1 MSESSGVELK
11 PLRPGVRAPLRSL
24 ENDLQQMQSTPSSKP
39 HSRLPATVDVS
50 DTTMDD
56 PNQQGNK
63 KSIRSFNL
71 VDGCSILDAS
81 TACSGDITFKSFA
94 CMDGDIEILD
104 YSDAAEDSIVLPTHQ
119 PSKSWIHRDLTISE
133 SIIINESESKHI
145 DHAYVNQE
153 EGNGVVMK
161 HAVLE
166 EQVDSLT
173 ELSNS
178 IPSEASKN
186 MNAQQEPTLVNGC
199 REAECDITYKSFICD
214 GGEVEILD
222 ATAHPLNMTIP
233 LPKEELEYQHPGDE
247 FIMSSVGE
255 DSGDQD
261 HTDHPYSSK
270 ECRFSCSIEQSP
282 KLRDGPTDITLR
294 SFVCT
299 GGEVELSDTTTVA
312 EQTIPVPSVQLGIS
326 NYLAKDESIINQ
338 SELAANQIIDPFK
351 GHLEHCYFNNDFLNI
366 PSPSSDLKAPQEP
379 LSSSAE
385 APQLDEHDSVTD
397 GGKSTGPFESLRD
410 TAADVNSTDAFI
422 LLEKPLPLSEDPA
435 EFSPTS
441 YNDIRAVSIV
451 ESHDPDSQHKQPCA
465 LKRDESIEAAPAND
479 AVITVANIQK
489 LQDVS
494 QTVLSPVE
502 VIAAGYCSDFLA
514 EISVLDR
521 ESLVE
526 KMPYAVPLMGPL
538 ESPISRPLFNSTALR
553 TRYLATPRV
562 SRHREVPEQLP
573 PARGSVVAAS
583 AGPASQELRGLPD
596 PPLILDGFQKQ
607 RLRQVAEYLFLT
619 SEKMP
624 TGPAPFALAAIAP
637 PAVKSHSICVG
648 TSPVKWVDCCFNTSG
663 QFVRKR
669 EISVADGCTA
679 TDPLLWNVP
688 PGSLEGLPKQELEQR
703 LRSHMINVEVL
714 LQQLDASRG
723 QKSTPAGPPP
733 SQLRDVLVQTDHT
746 ELNQTSTYRDLYMTA
761 LGRIQELEMDQS
773 SLQSLIQAVEE
784 TKITAGTLSADT
796 DTAISTMRQME
807 QAVRE
812 DRCGLLAQYGQMKG
826 LCGRF
831 MDSQSRLAQKVRDA
845 LQEREDMRRQ
855 MDEALSH
862 KEAAFSVTEQLRA
875 HCAQQI
881 SEMKQSVGCHQEL
894 MEALKKTYP
903 EQVALNH
910 AYVETLSSASGLL
923 SRTTKEQASLAEELA
938 RVHSLLKKTVP
949 MLLKLNEKAVDALSD
964 RNQHLLD
971 RDQALEKMQQI
982 QEALQ
987 QAHLDLEDADQ
998 QIGDLKIQATIM
1010 NSELGVLRQKLS
1022 EGEEE
1027 RALLERKVSELSATI
1042 SSTLASYTFLEQS
1055 LISESAMLQ
1064 QSRKDQQQAVDQ
1076 ADQLEALLGPSEQR
1090 VGELSRALAHSEQ
1103 QLGLLQAH
1111 CQAQAQQLQLLED
1124 TCTQLSSAREM
1135 NEFLQ
1140 MENEAVREQTVEIE
1154 ELYQASLQGL
1164 RERNNQCEDL
1174 KGAVS
1179 RLQLEKASVE
1189 ADLEAT
1195 RSRASHAQQSLGE
1208 QLVQGVTSLTVQLH
1222 TLKGLTHSLHVALGE
1237 QNSEPGAEAASRATT
1252 PGPGR
1257 STFIDRIMVALGAEK
1272 EKEKEKEK
1280 EEEEEEER
1288 DNQPEFEGLLSKT
1301 SAFTRITPAV
1311 TPKKIQRLEV
1321 EEEETELGSFGLP
1334 ELLLELSSTVTELAS
1349 TLATTRQRKDDQL
1362 EEMHSTICDLQ
1373 REQQAAASKHRD
1385 EVVQLTNQLSRLSG
1399 QVEKGQLAQ
1408 QHETQELRHMLQ
1420 QSQVESW
1427 ALRDELR
1434 KGGSGSD
1441 GTPHFMEQKIQLLQ
1455 EVERLKGGLMQSEQA
1470 RTKLLEKAKRH
1481 KMVYLKNEQK
1491 MEEELG
1497 MLDNMVETARKTLKS
1512 IPDVVQNYEELRK
1525 LQDLIS

>member
-24 ENDLQQMQSTPSSKP
+24 ENDLLQMQSTPSSKR
-39 HSRLPATVDVS
+39 HSRLPAIGDVP

-56 PNQQGNK
+56 PNQPGNK
-63 KSIRSFNL
+63 KSNRSFNL
-71 VDGCSILDAS
+71 VDGCSILNAS

-119 PSKSWIHRDLTISE
+119 PYKSWIQGDLTISE
-133 SIIINESESKHI
+133 SIIINESGSKHI
-145 DHAYVNQE
+145 DHAYVNPE

-222 ATAHPLNMTIP
+222 ATTHPLNMTIP
-233 LPKEELEYQHPGDE
+233 LPKEELEYEHLGDE
-247 FIMSSVGE
+247 FIMSIVGE

-270 ECRFSCSIEQSP
+270 ECGFSCSIEQSP
-282 KLRDGPTDITLR
+282 KLRDGPMDITLR

-312 EQTIPVPSVQLGIS
+312 EQTIPVPSVQLDIS

-366 PSPSSDLKAPQEP
+366 PSPNSDLKAPQEP

-410 TAADVNSTDAFI
+410 TAADVNSTEALI

-435 EFSPTS
+435 EVSPTS
-441 YNDIRAVSIV
+441 YNEIRAVSLL
-451 ESHDPDSQHKQPCA
+451 ECHDPDSQHQQPCV
-465 LKRDESIEAAPAND
+465 LKRDESIEAAAAND
-479 AVITVANIQK
+479 AVISVANFQQ

-514 EISVLDR
+514 EDSLLYR

-538 ESPISRPLFNSTALR
+538 ESPISQPLFNSTALR
-553 TRYLATPRV
+553 TRYIATPRV

-573 PARGSVVAAS
+573 PARGSVVAAAA

-596 PPLILDGFQKQ
+596 PPLIPDGSLQQ
-607 RLRQVAEYLFLT
+607 QLRQMAEYLILA
-619 SEKMP
+619 SGKMS
-624 TGPAPFALAAIAP
+624 TESAPFAVVAIAP
-637 PAVKSHSICVG
+637 PAVESHSICVG
-648 TSPVKWVDCCFNTSG
+648 TSPVKWVDRCFNTSG

-688 PGSLEGLPKQELEQR
+688 PGSLAGLPKQELEQR

-746 ELNQTSTYRDLYMTA
+746 ELDQTSTYRDLYMTA

-831 MDSQSRLAQKVRDA
+831 MDSQARLAQKVRDA

-862 KEAAFSVTEQLRA
+862 KEAAFSVTEQLRV

-881 SEMKQSVGCHQEL
+881 SEMEQWASVGCHQEL

-971 RDQALEKMQQI
+971 RDQALEERQQI

-1055 LISESAMLQ
+1055 FISESAMLQ

-1090 VGELSRALAHSEQ
+1090 VSELSRALAHSEQ

-1111 CQAQAQQLQLLED
+1111 CQTQAQQLQLLED

-1140 MENEAVREQTVEIE
+1140 MENEVVREQTVEIE
-1154 ELYQASLQGL
+1154 ELYQGL

-1189 ADLEAT
+1189 AEIEAT

-1257 STFIDRIMVALGAEK
+1257 SAFIDRIMVALGAEK
-1272 EKEKEKEK
+1272 EKQKEEEE

-1311 TPKKIQRLEV
+1311 MPKKIQRLEV

-1373 REQQAAASKHRD
+1373 REQQAADSKHRD

-1455 EVERLKGGLMQSEQA
+1455 EVERLKGGLVQSEQA
-1470 RTKLLEKAKRH
+1470 RTNLLEKAKRH

-1512 IPDVVQNYEELRK
+1512 IPDVVQNYEDLRT

>member
-1 MSESSGVELK
+1 
-11 PLRPGVRAPLRSL
+11 
-24 ENDLQQMQSTPSSKP
+24 MQSTPSSKP

-50 DTTMDD
+50 DTTV
-56 PNQQGNK
+56 N
-63 KSIRSFNL
+63 
-71 VDGCSILDAS
+71 GCSILDAS

-153 EGNGVVMK
+153 EGNG
-161 HAVLE
+161 
-166 EQVDSLT
+166 
-173 ELSNS
+173 
-178 IPSEASKN
+178 ASKN

-199 REAECDITYKSFICD
+199 RE
-214 GGEVEILD
+214 
-222 ATAHPLNMTIP
+222 
-233 LPKEELEYQHPGDE
+233 HPGDE

-784 TKITAGTLSADT
+784 TKITAPDSIFL
-796 DTAISTMRQME
+796 
-807 QAVRE
+807 VRF
-812 DRCGLLAQYGQMKG
+812 Q
-826 LCGRF
+826 
-831 MDSQSRLAQKVRDA
+831 
-845 LQEREDMRRQ
+845 
-855 MDEALSH
+855 
-862 KEAAFSVTEQLRA
+862 AFSVTEQLRA

-903 EQVALNH
+903 EQVDACTPADTGTGIH
-910 AYVETLSSASGLL
+910 RAVTLSPSYLTQSVCVSVCL
-923 SRTTKEQASLAEELA
+923 
-938 RVHSLLKKTVP
+938 P
-949 MLLKLNEKAVDALSD
+949 
-964 RNQHLLD
+964 
-971 RDQALEKMQQI
+971 
-982 QEALQ
+982 
-987 QAHLDLEDADQ
+987 
-998 QIGDLKIQATIM
+998 
-1010 NSELGVLRQKLS
+1010 ELGVLRQKLS

-1055 LISESAMLQ
+1055 LISESVSAEKTLNVLIDGGPTLCLCV
-1064 QSRKDQQQAVDQ
+1064 SSPR
-1076 ADQLEALLGPSEQR
+1076 LEALLGPSEQR

-1237 QNSEPGAEAASRATT
+1237 Q
-1252 PGPGR
+1252 
-1257 STFIDRIMVALGAEK
+1257 
-1272 EKEKEKEK
+1272 
-1280 EEEEEEER
+1280 
-1288 DNQPEFEGLLSKT
+1288 
-1301 SAFTRITPAV
+1301 V
-1311 TPKKIQRLEV
+1311 TPPPYSPKHCSLIPV
-1321 EEEETELGSFGLP
+1321 PCSNI
-1334 ELLLELSSTVTELAS
+1334 
-1349 TLATTRQRKDDQL
+1349 
-1362 EEMHSTICDLQ
+1362 HTI
-1373 REQQAAASKHRD
+1373 
-1385 EVVQLTNQLSRLSG
+1385 
-1399 QVEKGQLAQ
+1399 
-1408 QHETQELRHMLQ
+1408 
-1420 QSQVESW
+1420 
-1427 ALRDELR
+1427 
-1434 KGGSGSD
+1434 
-1441 GTPHFMEQKIQLLQ
+1441 
-1455 EVERLKGGLMQSEQA
+1455 
-1470 RTKLLEKAKRH
+1470 RT
-1481 KMVYLKNEQK
+1481 Y
-1491 MEEELG
+1491 
-1497 MLDNMVETARKTLKS
+1497 
-1512 IPDVVQNYEELRK
+1512 
-1525 LQDLIS
+1525 